1 MKKLALLVVS
11 IFAFVGC
18 NNQKKVVENDAKTA
32 QVVKEYKVPKIEYE
46 ASSRG
51 FYEKITIE
59 NQMVSVVNERDAKDN
74 GETVKISDDVNKELN
89 SYLNSVKLD
98 ELATY
103 KDPTQKRFYDGAAIA
118 NLKITVDGVE
128 YKTVDFDHGFPPVEI
143 EKLVNK
149 IVSFGV
155 KR

>member
-1 MKKLALLVVS
+1 MRKLALAVVS

-32 QVVKEYKVPKIEYE
+32 PVVKEYKVPKIEYE
-46 ASSRG
+46 ANSRG

-59 NQMVSVVNERDAKDN
+59 NQTVSVTNQRDAKKE
-74 GETVKISDDVNKELN
+74 GESVAIPDDVNKELS
-89 SYLNSVKLD
+89 SYLNSIKLD
-98 ELATY
+98 QLANY

-149 IVSFGV
+149 IVSFNV
-155 KR
+155 KK

>member
-1 MKKLALLVVS
+1 MKKIAVVVVLF
-11 IFAFVGC
+11 FAIVGC
-18 NNQKKVVENDAKTA
+18 TNQKKVVENDSKTKSE
-32 QVVKEYKVPKIEYE
+32 VKEYKVPKIEYE

-74 GETVKISDDVNKELN
+74 GETAKISDDVNKELS
-89 SYLNSVKLD
+89 SYLNSVQLD
-98 ELATY
+98 QLATY

-128 YKTVDFDHGFPPVEI
+128 YKTVDFDHGNPPVEI

>member
-1 MKKLALLVVS
+1 MKKIAVLVVLF
-11 IFAFVGC
+11 FAIVGC
-18 NNQKKVVENDAKTA
+18 NNQKKVVENDSKTKA
-32 QVVKEYKVPKIEYE
+32 EVNEYKVPKIEYE

-51 FYEKITIE
+51 FYEKIIIE
-59 NQMVSVVNERDAKDN
+59 NQMVTVVNERDAKDN
-74 GETVKISDDVNKELN
+74 GETAKISDDVNKELS
-89 SYLNSVKLD
+89 SYLNSVQLD
-98 ELATY
+98 QLATY

-128 YKTVDFDHGFPPVEI
+128 YKTVDFDHGNPPVEI

>member
-1 MKKLALLVVS
+1 MRKIAVLVVS
-11 IFAFVGC
+11 IFAFVSC
-18 NNQKKVVENDAKTA
+18 NNQKKVVENDSKTKSD
-32 QVVKEYKVPKIEYE
+32 VREYKVPKVEYE
-46 ASSRG
+46 ATTRG

-59 NQMVSVVNERDAKDN
+59 NQMVSVTNERDAKAN
-74 GETVKISDDVNKELN
+74 GDPVKISDDVNKELN

-98 ELATY
+98 QLATY

-118 NLKITVDGVE
+118 HLKITVDGVE

-149 IVSFGV
+149 IVSFGE

>member
-1 MKKLALLVVS
+1 MRKLALVVVS

-18 NNQKKVVENDAKTA
+18 NNQKKVVENDSKTA

-46 ASSRG
+46 ANTRG

-59 NQMVSVVNERDAKDN
+59 NQMVSVSNDRDAKK
-74 GETVKISDDVNKELN
+74 GSEPTLISDDINKELN
-89 SYLNSVKLD
+89 SYLSSVKLD
-98 ELATY
+98 DLSKF
-103 KDPTQKRFYDGAAIA
+103 KDPTQQRFYDGAAIA

-128 YKTVDFDHGFPPVEI
+128 YRTVDFDHGFPPVEI

-149 IVSFGV
+149 IVSFGA

>member
-1 MKKLALLVVS
+1 M
-11 IFAFVGC
+11 
-18 NNQKKVVENDAKTA
+18 N
-32 QVVKEYKVPKIEYE
+32 EYKVPKIEYE

-51 FYEKITIE
+51 FYEKIIIE
-59 NQMVSVVNERDAKDN
+59 NQTVSVVNERDAKDN
-74 GETVKISDDVNKELN
+74 GETAKISDDLNKELS
-89 SYLNSVKLD
+89 SYLNSVQLD
-98 ELATY
+98 QLATY

-128 YKTVDFDHGFPPVEI
+128 YKTVDFDHGNPPVEI

>member
-1 MKKLALLVVS
+1 MKKIAVLLVFFFTV
-11 IFAFVGC
+11 VGC
-18 NNQKKVVENDAKTA
+18 NNQKKVVENDSKTKSE
-32 QVVKEYKVPKIEYE
+32 VNEYKVPKIEYE

-51 FYEKITIE
+51 FFEKIIIE

-74 GETVKISDDVNKELN
+74 GETAKISDDLNKELS
-89 SYLNSVKLD
+89 SYLNSVQLD
-98 ELATY
+98 QLATY

-128 YKTVDFDHGFPPVEI
+128 YKTVDFDHGNPPVEI

>member
-1 MKKLALLVVS
+1 MKKLALVVVS

-18 NNQKKVVENDAKTA
+18 NNQKNVVENESKTLSE
-32 QVVKEYKVPKIEYE
+32 VKEYKVPKIEYE

-74 GETVKISDDVNKELN
+74 EESVKISDDVNKELN

-98 ELATY
+98 QLATY

-149 IVSFGV
+149 IVSFNV
-155 KR
+155 KK

>member
-1 MKKLALLVVS
+1 MKKIAVLVVLF
-11 IFAFVGC
+11 FAIVGC
-18 NNQKKVVENDAKTA
+18 NNQKKVVENDSKTKSE
-32 QVVKEYKVPKIEYE
+32 VNEYKVPKIEYE

-51 FYEKITIE
+51 FYEKIIIE

-74 GETVKISDDVNKELN
+74 GETAKISDDVNKELS
-89 SYLNSVKLD
+89 SYLNSVQLD
-98 ELATY
+98 QLATY

-118 NLKITVDGVE
+118 NLKITIDGVE
-128 YKTVDFDHGFPPVEI
+128 YKTVDFDHGNPPVEI

>member
-1 MKKLALLVVS
+1 MKKIAVVLF
-11 IFAFVGC
+11 FAIVGC
-18 NNQKKVVENDAKTA
+18 NNQKKVVENDSKTKSE
-32 QVVKEYKVPKIEYE
+32 VNEYKVPKIEYE

-51 FYEKITIE
+51 FYEKIIIE
-59 NQMVSVVNERDAKDN
+59 NQTVSVVNERDAKDN
-74 GETVKISDDVNKELN
+74 GETVKISDDVNKELS
-89 SYLNSVKLD
+89 SYLNSVQLD
-98 ELATY
+98 QLATY

-128 YKTVDFDHGFPPVEI
+128 YKTVDFDHGNPPVEI

>member
-1 MKKLALLVVS
+1 MKKLALVVVS

-18 NNQKKVVENDAKTA
+18 NNQKKVVENDAKTT

-98 ELATY
+98 QLATY

-128 YKTVDFDHGFPPVEI
+128 YKTVDFDHGFPPVEV

>member
-1 MKKLALLVVS
+1 MKKLAVLVVS
-11 IFAFVGC
+11 FLAIVGC
-18 NNQKKVVENDAKTA
+18 NNQKKVVENDSKIKSE
-32 QVVKEYKVPKIEYE
+32 VKEYKVPKIEYE
-46 ASSRG
+46 ANSRG

-59 NQMVSVVNERDAKDN
+59 NQTVSVINNRD
-74 GETVKISDDVNKELN
+74 VKKGSDPIQISDDVNKELS
-89 SYLNSVKLD
+89 SYMNSVQLD
-98 ELATY
+98 QLATY
-103 KDPTQKRFYDGAAIA
+103 KDPTQKRFYDGAPIA

-128 YKTVDFDHGFPPVEI
+128 YRTVDFDHGNPPVEI

>member
-1 MKKLALLVVS
+1 MKKIAVLLVFF
-11 IFAFVGC
+11 FAIVGC
-18 NNQKKVVENDAKTA
+18 NNQKKVVENDSKTKSE
-32 QVVKEYKVPKIEYE
+32 VKEYKVPKIEYE

-98 ELATY
+98 QVATY

>member
-1 MKKLALLVVS
+1 MKKIAVLLVFF
-11 IFAFVGC
+11 FAIVGC
-18 NNQKKVVENDAKTA
+18 NNQKKVVENDSKTKSE
-32 QVVKEYKVPKIEYE
+32 VKEYKVPKIEYE

-51 FYEKITIE
+51 FYEKIIIE

-98 ELATY
+98 QVATY

>member
-1 MKKLALLVVS
+1 MKKIAVLVVLF
-11 IFAFVGC
+11 FAIVGC
-18 NNQKKVVENDAKTA
+18 NNQKKVVENDSKTKSE
-32 QVVKEYKVPKIEYE
+32 VKEYKVPKIEYE

-98 ELATY
+98 QVATY

>member
-1 MKKLALLVVS
+1 MRKLALVIVS

-18 NNQKKVVENDAKTA
+18 NNQKKVVENDSKSNS
-32 QVVKEYKVPKIEYE
+32 VVKEYKVPKLEYE
-46 ASSRG
+46 AYSRG

-59 NQMVSVVNERDAKDN
+59 NQMVSVTNVRDAKK
-74 GETVKISDDVNKELN
+74 GSEPESISDDVNKELS

-98 ELATY
+98 ELSKF
-103 KDPTQKRFYDGAAIA
+103 KDPTQQRFYDGAAIA

-128 YKTVDFDHGFPPVEI
+128 YRTVDFDHGFPPVEI

-149 IVSFGV
+149 VVSFGV
-155 KR
+155 KK

>member
-1 MKKLALLVVS
+1 MKKIAVLLVFF
-11 IFAFVGC
+11 FAIVGC
-18 NNQKKVVENDAKTA
+18 NNQKKVVENDSKTKSE
-32 QVVKEYKVPKIEYE
+32 VKEYKVPKIEYE

-51 FYEKITIE
+51 FYEKIIIE

-98 ELATY
+98 QVVTY

>member
-1 MKKLALLVVS
+1 MRKLALVVVS

-46 ASSRG
+46 ANSRG
-51 FYEKITIE
+51 FYERITIE
-59 NQMVSVVNERDAKDN
+59 NQMVSVTYERDAKKE
-74 GETVKISDDVNKELN
+74 GEPVAISDDINKELS

-98 ELATY
+98 QLATY

-128 YKTVDFDHGFPPVEI
+128 YRTVDFDHGFPPVEI
-143 EKLVNK
+143 EKLVNRV
-149 IVSFGV
+149 VSFSV
-155 KR
+155 KK

>member
-1 MKKLALLVVS
+1 MKKIAVLVVFF
-11 IFAFVGC
+11 FAIVGC
-18 NNQKKVVENDAKTA
+18 NNQKKVVENDSKTKSE
-32 QVVKEYKVPKIEYE
+32 VNEYKVPKIEYE

-74 GETVKISDDVNKELN
+74 GETVKISDDVNKELS
-89 SYLNSVKLD
+89 SYLNSVQLD
-98 ELATY
+98 QLATY

>member
-1 MKKLALLVVS
+1 MKKIAVVVLF
-11 IFAFVGC
+11 FAIVGC
-18 NNQKKVVENDAKTA
+18 NNQKKVVENDSKTKSE
-32 QVVKEYKVPKIEYE
+32 VNEYKVPKIEYE

-51 FYEKITIE
+51 FYEKIIIE
-59 NQMVSVVNERDAKDN
+59 NQMVSVVNERDGKDN
-74 GETVKISDDVNKELN
+74 GETVKISDDVNKELS
-89 SYLNSVKLD
+89 SYLNSVQLD
-98 ELATY
+98 QLATY

-128 YKTVDFDHGFPPVEI
+128 YKTVDFDHGNPPVEI

>member
-1 MKKLALLVVS
+1 M
-11 IFAFVGC
+11 
-18 NNQKKVVENDAKTA
+18 VENDSKTKSE
-32 QVVKEYKVPKIEYE
+32 VKEYKVPVIEYE
-46 ASSRG
+46 AYSRG

-59 NQMVSVVNERDAKDN
+59 NQTVSVINQRD
-74 GETVKISDDVNKELN
+74 VKKGSEPIQISDDINKELN

-98 ELATY
+98 QLATY

-128 YKTVDFDHGFPPVEI
+128 YKTIDFDHGNPPVEI

-149 IVSFGV
+149 IVSFGT

>member
-1 MKKLALLVVS
+1 MKKIAVLVVFF
-11 IFAFVGC
+11 FAIVGC
-18 NNQKKVVENDAKTA
+18 NNQKKVVENDSKTKSE
-32 QVVKEYKVPKIEYE
+32 VNEYKVPKIEYE

-51 FYEKITIE
+51 FYEKIIIE
-59 NQMVSVVNERDAKDN
+59 NQMVAVVNERDAKDN
-74 GETVKISDDVNKELN
+74 GETAKISDDVNKELS
-89 SYLNSVKLD
+89 SYLNSVQLD
-98 ELATY
+98 QLATY

-128 YKTVDFDHGFPPVEI
+128 YKTVDFDHGNPPVEI

>member
-1 MKKLALLVVS
+1 MKKLVLVVVS
-11 IFAFVGC
+11 IFAFFGC
-18 NNQKKVVENDAKTA
+18 NNQKNAVENESKTISK
-32 QVVKEYKVPKIEYE
+32 VKEYKVPKIEYE

-59 NQMVSVVNERDAKDN
+59 NQMVSVVNERDVKDN
-74 GETVKISDDVNKELN
+74 GEAVKISDDVNKELN

-98 ELATY
+98 QLATY

-128 YKTVDFDHGFPPVEI
+128 YKTVDFDHGFPPIEI

-149 IVSFGV
+149 IVSFNV
-155 KR
+155 KK